1 MVDDIDDTCKI
12 FAHVCFNI
20 IFFCEELR
28 KTIVQVCGD
37 DSVNPTLLII
47 FIKFGKSLC
56 EKTISSTDKYSFG
69 FSLLDLFG
77 NIQHTFS
84 GCDHVINDNNIFAL
98 YGITEEFVS
107 NDRVFAVDNS
117 GVVAAFVEHTHIY
130 AKNIGKVYGS

>member
-1 MVDDIDDTCKI
+1 MKPE
-12 FAHVCFNI
+12 I
-20 IFFCEELR
+20 IIALDF
-28 KTIVQVCGD
+28 
-37 DSVNPTLLII
+37 PT
-47 FIKFGKSLC
+47 GKKAL
-56 EKTISSTDKYSFG
+56 SF
-69 FSLLDLFG
+69 LDLFG